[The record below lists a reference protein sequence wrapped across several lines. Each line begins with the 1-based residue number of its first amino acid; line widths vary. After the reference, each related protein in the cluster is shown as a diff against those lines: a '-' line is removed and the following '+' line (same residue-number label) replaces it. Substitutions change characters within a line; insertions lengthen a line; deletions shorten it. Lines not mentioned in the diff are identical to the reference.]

1 MNQYEAMFLFDPT
14 FGASFDACESEV
26 KRLMDRAEAELLFCR
41 KWEERRLAHR
51 IKGRKR
57 GVYVLVYFK
66 APADKITPLERD
78 AQISESILRLLVL
91 RADYVTPELM
101 EMALR
106 HREASAEG
114 EGGPPGGRWSSPA
127 SRKEADKPGAAKP
140 EAAKPEAD
148 KPGAAKPDVA
158 KPDADKPEVAVSAGA
173 APEAAPAVAATD
185 STKPV
190 AADGADEAPET
201 AGEKV
206 D

>member
-78 AQISESILRLLVL
+78 AQISENILRLLVL
-91 RADYVTPELM
+91 RADYVTAELM
-101 EMALR
+101 ELALR
-106 HREASAEG
+106 HHEADSAG
-114 EGGPPGGRWSSPA
+114 EGGPPTARSPA
-127 SRKEADKPGAAKP
+127 RAPTKEAGKP
-140 EAAKPEAD
+140 EP
-148 KPGAAKPDVA
+148 AKPDVA
-158 KPDADKPEVAVSAGA
+158 KPEAVKPEVAASAGA
-173 APEAAPAVAATD
+173 TPEAATTVAATD
-185 STKPV
+185 STQPV
-190 AADGADEAPET
+190 ANDGGTDGAPET
-201 AGEKV
+201 AGEKI